1 MPPRPFKLTPPQLS
15 ENDVEAQCKTV
26 LALHRYLVIRLHA
39 GVYQTLDGRRHV
51 RGVPKGTPDYAC
63 LHERYRNFLLE
74 VKRPGGDLSDDQKAQ
89 IADIERQY
97 RLPIVVVE
105 HVEQLGKFLARHER
119 ACALAE
125 AQKVADKQRLIEFLE
140 AKLAALP
147 P

>member
-1 MPPRPFKLTPPQLS
+1 
-15 ENDVEAQCKTV
+15 
-26 LALHRYLVIRLHA
+26 
-39 GVYQTLDGRRHV
+39 VYQTLDGRRHV

-105 HVEQLGKFLARHER
+105 HVEQLGNFLARHER
-119 ACALAE
+119 ADDGGWKACALAE